1 MESKLT
7 QDVGPLAAAASSF
20 PLLVYDYEHGN
31 PPEIS
36 QTVLSVADGSMRTIR
51 VPEMCDYTCL
61 ETQQGLMLMV
71 DTASGSCW
79 LWNPQTGEKT
89 ALPSMN
95 GELPYQ
101 CRCLISDTTSSPPD
115 SVSDDVDPPDSLVL
129 VYDLTRPELLF
140 CRIRGGAGWVKQS
153 YDMGIEV
160 PATEKG
166 PTPSGVISDM
176 AAVQGAFYYSESRDV
191 IGALFSFADDPEP
204 RLELV
209 TFDAPLPTLAVDAPQ
224 LKATKSYLLES
235 SRELFLVCLFYISSS
250 IERIEEVG
258 AYVMDFSKKE
268 WCKVTDIGDAAFLLG
283 PGPGCFAAS
292 CSAAE
297 HGLKSGCVYLADD
310 NNDLHIF
317 DLKQGTREL
326 VRPTQ
331 DIPALSRV
339 PFWLVP
345 GARPPAEPELF
356 QLM

>member
-20 PLLVYDYEHGN
+20 PMLVYDYEHGN

-36 QTVLSVADGSMRTIR
+36 QTVLSVSDGSMRTIR

-140 CRIRGGAGWVKQS
+140 CRIRRRRR
-153 YDMGIEV
+153 
-160 PATEKG
+160 
-166 PTPSGVISDM
+166 
-176 AAVQGAFYYSESRDV
+176 GAFYYSESRDV

-331 DIPALSRV
+331 DIPSLSRV

-356 QLM
+356 QVSYRD

>member
-7 QDVGPLAAAASSF
+7 EDVGPLAAAAVASSF
-20 PLLVYDYEHGN
+20 PLLVYDYEHGD

-61 ETQQGLMLMV
+61 ETPQGLMLMV

-89 ALPSMN
+89 ALPAMDG
-95 GELPYQ
+95 GELPDH
-101 CRCLISDTTSSPPD
+101 CRCLVSDTTSYPPHWISD
-115 SVSDDVDPPDSLVL
+115 DDVDHPDSLVL

-160 PATEKG
+160 SAAAATGEEEG
-166 PTPSGVISDM
+166 PTPSAAISYM
-176 AAVQGAFYYSESRDV
+176 AAVQGVFYYSESRDV

-209 TFDAPLPTLAVDAPQ
+209 TFDARLPTLALDAPQ
-224 LKATKSYLLES
+224 LTVTKSYLLES
-235 SRELFLVCLFYISSS
+235 SRELFLVCLFYIGCTV
-250 IERIEEVG
+250 ERIEEVG
-258 AYVMDFSKKE
+258 AYVMDFTEKE

-283 PGPGCFAAS
+283 PGCFAAS
-292 CSAAE
+292 CAAAE

-310 NNDLHIF
+310 DNDVHIF
-317 DLKQGTREL
+317 DLKDGTREL
-326 VRPTQ
+326 VKPTQ
-331 DIPALSRV
+331 DIPALSRE

-345 GARPPAEPELF
+345 VQP
-356 QLM
+356 